1 MKVEDLEKDFADGIL
16 FLNLLEE
23 ISNKEVAKK
32 YNKNPRIRA
41 QKLENLSFCFKFLK
55 DEKIKLVGMGPEDL
69 CDGNL
74 KLTLGL
80 IWTLILRFQINRGDG
95 TGSAKHAL
103 LEWVRSKIPEYNI
116 NNFESEYVKSSE

>member
-1 MKVEDLEKDFADGIL
+1 
-16 FLNLLEE
+16 
-23 ISNKEVAKK
+23 
-32 YNKNPRIRA
+32 
-41 QKLENLSFCFKFLK
+41 
-55 DEKIKLVGMGPEDL
+55 MGPEDL

-95 TGSAKHAL
+95 SGSAKHAL

-116 NNFESEYVKSSE
+116 NNFTSDWQDGKAIYALANAVEPGVLDPNGMTDNALENAQKTFDTCEEKMKIPKVIDPSDMVEKIGRAHV